1 MKVHNHVEVNQM
13 EEKILLK
20 LDTSNPAQMQ
30 AFQFAQALCH
40 NSNKDNT
47 YLADFW
53 NRMMEHADVF
63 EEFQYYLLHQDYL
76 CLVNVGGYTIT
87 DIIIWQLDHFKAELD
102 KDKSALKGNSD
113 YKILNAFDLLLR
125 MKENPAHYIKAME
138 NDTGSDYPG
147 KF

>member
-1 MKVHNHVEVNQM
+1 MA
-13 EEKILLK
+13 EKILLQ
-20 LDTSNPAQMQ
+20 LDTTNPHQVQ
-30 AFQFAQALCH
+30 TFQFAYTLCH
-40 NSNKDNT
+40 NSSKDHV

-53 NRMMEHADVF
+53 NRMMAHTDVY

-76 CLVNVGGYTIT
+76 CLVNIGGYTIT

-102 KDKSALKGNSD
+102 KDKSALKENSD
-113 YKILNAFDLLLR
+113 YKILNAFDILLR
-125 MKENPAHYIKAME
+125 MKENPAPYIKAME